1 MGPMGEPSESSGT
14 PDRPKGGRKGRF
26 EAFSDGVFAI
36 AATLLVLDLA
46 IPVTSY
52 STRHLLDA
60 FGHEWPGYLGYVV
73 SFATI
78 GAVWLGHNAITD
90 YLDRTDSTL
99 IRLNLLLLLV
109 VAFLPYPTRLMA
121 SYLNQGDAERVAST
135 IYGLTLLAAAALL
148 DLLWRYA
155 LHAQLIRPD
164 TSDEEVTLLSQ
175 RLTPGLAG
183 YAVLI
188 VIGIFVPIL
197 AVVGYFLIALFFLL
211 PVRTSLSRR
220 SRS

>member
-1 MGPMGEPSESSGT
+1 MGKTPDSSGT
-14 PDRPKGGRKGRF
+14 SGRPTGLRTGRF
-26 EAFSDGVFAI
+26 EAFSDAVFAI
-36 AATLLVLDLA
+36 AGTLLVLDLA
-46 IPVTSY
+46 IPVTS
-52 STRHLLDA
+52 SSARHLLDA

-78 GAVWLGHNAITD
+78 GAVWLGHNAISD

-99 IRLNLLLLLV
+99 LRLNLLLLLV

-121 SYLNQGDAERVAST
+121 SYVNKGDAERVAST

-148 DLLWRYA
+148 YLLWRYA
-155 LHAQLIRPD
+155 LHAKLIRPD
-164 TSDEEVTLLSQ
+164 TSDDEVTLLSQ

-188 VIGIFVPIL
+188 IIGIFVPIL

-211 PVRTSLSRR
+211 PVRRSLSQPGQ
-220 SRS
+220 S